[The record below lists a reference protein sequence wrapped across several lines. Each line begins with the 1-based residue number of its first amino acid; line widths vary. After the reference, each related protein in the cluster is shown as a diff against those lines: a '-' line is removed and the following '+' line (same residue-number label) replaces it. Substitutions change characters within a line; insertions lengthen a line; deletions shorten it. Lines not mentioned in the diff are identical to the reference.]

1 VLYTG
6 GEINLALVVA
16 HAVAFIWITMCYG
29 TGLPILYGLTCFFF
43 LIQFWAFFFATVCCF
58 KKSRFLNEELPM
70 MSMSYLKLGL
80 VFHFISTFA
89 LLLDNSLLPVPDY
102 TKVFYNN
109 DYNTFSEFVDKIIY
123 EIQIKSHIQ
132 IYFYSGVAIA
142 AAYLLGRIA
151 LMAIARL
158 RTKNSEME
166 LTGETTDILKDMS
179 IQNLHH
185 LYVKSQNELRSQRE
199 LTNSQ
204 DIIDGYDF

>member
-1 VLYTG
+1 
-6 GEINLALVVA
+6 
-16 HAVAFIWITMCYG
+16 
-29 TGLPILYGLTCFFF
+29 
-43 LIQFWAFFFATVCCF
+43 
-58 KKSRFLNEELPM
+58 
-70 MSMSYLKLGL
+70 MSYLKLGL

-102 TKVFYNN
+102 TKVFYND

-142 AAYLLGRIA
+142 AAYLLGRIS